1 MKAGKITK
9 IIRSDCGNKEGRVLE
24 DKISVHEKGS
34 GENIYVYI
42 NEYKGTKYLHIRE
55 WYLDAKDNERKPT
68 KKGVTLPLEKIEALL
83 EAIKKLKE

>member
-1 MKAGKITK
+1 L
-9 IIRSDCGNKEGRVLE
+9 DD
-24 DKISVHEKGS
+24 DKISVHEKGT
-34 GENIYVYI
+34 GETVYVYV

-83 EAIKKLKE
+83 EAITKLSGETKAEAAKEK